1 MRRAYNDVLG
11 FLTGWA
17 LFLDYLI
24 VIALSA
30 IFLPHYLGAA
40 LGVAGLRESPWDVV
54 VAVCVILG
62 IAALRLARRSQLH
75 SAGLLIAGLDLA
87 TQLLLV
93 ILGPGAALH
102 APRC

>member
-40 LGVAGLRESPWDVV
+40 LGVARCGSRRGTSSSP
-54 VAVCVILG
+54 
-62 IAALRLARRSQLH
+62 
-75 SAGLLIAGLDLA
+75 SA
-87 TQLLLV
+87 
-93 ILGPGAALH
+93 
-102 APRC
+102 

>member
-1 MRRAYNDVLG
+1 MRRAFNDLLG
-11 FLTGWA
+11 FVTGWA

-40 LGVAGLRESPWDVV
+40 LGVAGLGEEPWDVV

-62 IAALRLARRSQLH
+62 DRGRPARAALAAPHARVS
-75 SAGLLIAGLDLA
+75 
-87 TQLLLV
+87 
-93 ILGPGAALH
+93 
-102 APRC
+102 